1 MICILTYRD
10 SPAIKVYAWSDPKRG
25 IIALEMFSKGRI
37 EELRGTIR
45 DWGAKGGEKYE
56 YETYLND
63 AIVERYLITILLRRK
78 LRTISTDKLA
88 GHLSAKDLGIAS
100 PSTTSTMVVSFR
112 FVDLCYCCMIEF

>member
-1 MICILTYRD
+1 MMFILIQRTRGSLEEEWIIPDKDIFNDVVNEVICILTYRD

-25 IIALEMFSKGRI
+25 IIALEMFSKARI

-63 AIVERYLITILLRRK
+63 AIVER
-78 LRTISTDKLA
+78 
-88 GHLSAKDLGIAS
+88 
-100 PSTTSTMVVSFR
+100 
-112 FVDLCYCCMIEF
+112 